1 MNSNDKIIER
11 LKESLRNKINELE
24 NELLMLVDERKLRSE
39 ISKIKDL
46 EALATISTDEII
58 VYMSKIDSSF
68 TIDSIELEG
77 DIYFYNAG
85 QENEAFKSSP
95 RYIDS
100 SAKLKTIVDKFIS
113 FSMIESNID
122 ELKIIDAIN
131 TYKNL
136 LESISANNKIFGEV
150 QELSTYLSVFD
161 NTWSDE
167 DKLTVCS
174 MLVKAHIEY
183 LNESRNMYIEVSE
196 EISDEIIEEK
206 ADKVALMMEARMLE
220 NELNAIV
227 EDEHQ
232 IDVSQETS
240 QQVESL
246 KTFLRNIESS
256 LSFKKVSS
264 NSEKLYSNLFGELEK
279 NNISIDVI
287 KQSFIPSDF
296 IKFLVYSLKQKVAE
310 IEAFMSESYSSE
322 DTEEAKS
329 IINDLLKDC
338 SSYVSMI
345 SKEKAEIDD
354 LNSSDD
360 IELEKPITLLFY
372 TSGSGESEFEKS
384 LKSCPSE
391 KIDEV
396 SVLLTKLQQNNIQN
410 AVMLAKDNDSRLK
423 SLNSANL
430 FITFKVLPHNH
441 ILVYHVAE
449 KLDIN
454 KKVTTNKLRAY
465 VTSIEDD
472 VVRIINDGVSMPE
485 GSIEYRKLLEE
496 NKVKL
501 RIIKEKITG
510 VEKR

>member
-24 NELLMLVDERKLRSE
+24 KELLMLGDERKLRKE

-46 EALATISTDEII
+46 EALATIGTDEII
-58 VYMSKIDSSF
+58 AYMSKIDSSF
-68 TIDSIELEG
+68 AIDSVDLEG
-77 DIYFYNAG
+77 DIYFYGAG
-85 QENEAFKSSP
+85 QENETFKSSP

-100 SAKLKTIVDKFIS
+100 STKLKTIVDKFIS
-113 FSMIESNID
+113 FSMVEDNID
-122 ELKIIDAIN
+122 ELKISEDIN

-136 LESISANNKIFGEV
+136 LESISANNRIFGEV
-150 QELSTYLSVFD
+150 QELSAYLSIFD

-183 LNESRNMYIEVSE
+183 LNESRNMYIEASE

-206 ADKVALMMEARMLE
+206 ADKVALIMKAKMLE

-240 QQVESL
+240 EQVESL
-246 KTFLRNIESS
+246 KAFLRNIESA
-256 LSFKKVSS
+256 LSIKKVSS
-264 NSEKLYSNLFGELEK
+264 NSEKLYSNLFDELEK
-279 NNISIDVI
+279 NNISIDVV

-296 IKFLVYSLKQKVAE
+296 IKFLVYSLKQKIAE

-345 SKEKAEIDD
+345 SKEKTEIDD
-354 LNSSDD
+354 LTSSDD
-360 IELEKPITLLFY
+360 IEVEKPITLLFY
-372 TSGSGESEFEKS
+372 TSGNGESEFEKS

-391 KIDEV
+391 KIDEA

-472 VVRIINDGVSMPE
+472 VVRIINDGASKPE
-485 GSIEYRKLLEE
+485 GSIEYRKLIEE

-501 RIIKEKITG
+501 KTIKEKITG